1 MILVDTSVWI
11 DYFNGQPTAEANL
24 LDDLLGYEWILV
36 GDLILAEV
44 LQGFRDDED
53 FREALRVLATLEFR
67 EMVGR
72 SVAIASARNY
82 RELRARGVTVRK
94 TIDVLI
100 GAFCVLNGHELLHAD
115 RDFDPMTEYLGLK
128 VLKPEAIGASRSAS
142 RTRGACATSRG
153 RRRPGSP
160 RR

>member
-11 DYFNGQPTAEANL
+11 DYFNGRPTAEANL

-44 LQGFRDDED
+44 LQGFRNEED

-67 EMVGR
+67 EMLGR

-82 RELRARGVTVRK
+82 RALRAKGVTVRK

-100 GAFCVLNGHELLHAD
+100 GTFCLLNGHELLHAD

-128 VLKPEAIGASRSAS
+128 VLKPETIDASRRAS
-142 RTRGACATSRG
+142 SGRATSRG
-153 RRRPGSP
+153 RRQPGSP